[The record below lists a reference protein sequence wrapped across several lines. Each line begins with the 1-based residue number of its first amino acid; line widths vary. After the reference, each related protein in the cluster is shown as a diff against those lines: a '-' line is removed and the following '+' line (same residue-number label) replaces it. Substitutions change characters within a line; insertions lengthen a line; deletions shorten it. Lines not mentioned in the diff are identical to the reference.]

1 MGGQQAAPTSQRGLP
16 LEEMEISLGQ
26 RASEQFFSED
36 GEVAGGLTFSPLL
49 CHHYLYNT

>member
-1 MGGQQAAPTSQRGLP
+1 MGVSRLP
-16 LEEMEISLGQ
+16 RLAREVCHLEEMEISLGE

-36 GEVAGGLTFSPLL
+36 GEVPGGPTFSLLL